1 MGVPIYMQSEIFSL
15 NATTIENTNHKVY
28 IKVQNVPSAV
38 NHGKNKHSLGITMG
52 SSLGS
57 LLGFFLIGNFV
68 FRIWNKEDEDED
80 EECHLDH
87 VPGCPQDILMMICK
101 P

>member
-1 MGVPIYMQSEIFSL
+1 MLRKFGYCYLQSEFFSL

-38 NHGKNKHSLGITMG
+38 PPQRPTNHGKNKHSLGIIMG

-57 LLGFFLIGNFV
+57 LLVLFLIGIF
-68 FRIWNKEDEDED
+68 EDAEED
-80 EECHLDH
+80 EEYHLDH
-87 VPGCPQDILMMICK
+87 VP
-101 P
+101 

>member
-1 MGVPIYMQSEIFSL
+1 
-15 NATTIENTNHKVY
+15 
-28 IKVQNVPSAV
+28 
-38 NHGKNKHSLGITMG
+38 MG

-80 EECHLDH
+80 EEYHLDH
-87 VPGCPQDILMMICK
+87 VPGMRTRYSYDDLQTITENFNKKLVGEDLAEFLK
-101 P
+101 GL